1 MGRMHDGEL
10 DIDAGLVRA
19 LLQSQHSEWADLPLQ
34 RVRSSGT
41 DNALF
46 RLGPDMVVRMPRIHW
61 AVDAV
66 LLEFEWLPRLA
77 PHVPLAIP
85 KPRRLGEPGEGYP
98 WPWAVYEWL
107 DGEDAFSGGVGD
119 ATQMSSDIAEFLIAL
134 RTIDTTGAPRPD
146 PGRRGNSLRFVDV
159 QTREAIAACAGSIDT
174 AAVTAAWEAALATPE
189 WDGPAMWFHG
199 DVASGNLLVRE
210 GRLSAVI
217 DFALMGV
224 GDPACDLAV
233 AWELL
238 DPPARRVFRSAVG
251 ADDASW
257 SRGSG
262 WALCTALWALPY
274 YLDTNPVMV
283 VQARRKIAA
292 VLADSIMP

>member
-10 DIDAGLVRA
+10 DIDARLVRN
-19 LLQSQHSEWADLPLQ
+19 LLERQHPAWAHLPLQ
-34 RVRSSGT
+34 RVPSSGT

-46 RLGPDMVVRMPRIHW
+46 RLGPSMVVRMPRIEW

-66 LLEFEWLPRLA
+66 SLEFEWLPRLA
-77 PHVPLAIP
+77 PHLPLDIP
-85 KPRRLGEPGEGYP
+85 RPRSLGEPGAGYP
-98 WPWAVYEWL
+98 WPWAIYEWL
-107 DGEDAFSGGVGD
+107 DGEDARGGIADVIQAAG
-119 ATQMSSDIAEFLIAL
+119 DIADFLMAL
-134 RTIDTTGAPRPD
+134 RTIDTAGAPVPE
-146 PGRRGNSLRFVDV
+146 PGRRGNSLRFVDE
-159 QTREAIAACAGSIDT
+159 QTRRSLAACAGLID
-174 AAVTAAWEAALATPE
+174 AAAGATAWEEALAAPE
-189 WDGPAMWFHG
+189 WDGPGMWFHG
-199 DVASGNLLVRE
+199 DVAGGNLLVSE

-238 DPPARRVFRSAVG
+238 DSPARGVFRSAVG

-257 SRGSG
+257 ARGRG

-283 VQARRKIAA
+283 AQSRRKVAA
-292 VLADSIMP
+292 VLGDHE